1 MSAILKRKVLYL
13 KVRFISPISVSSGID
28 EWTDSDVLR
37 DCDDKPFIS
46 GSSIA
51 GAMRAYLEKEKTEPC
66 LMGYSKRAKSD
77 KDKDEGRMSAL
88 FISDLTFDENPVFN
102 IRDNVALN
110 DNKVSVTENKFDIEI
125 LESGALGH
133 FFMEIAIRENDDEEK
148 MKHDISK
155 IICGIN
161 AGEIRLGSKK
171 TRGFGV
177 FKVTCI
183 QEYDYTKKNY
193 LEYADAYDEKKW
205 ADAGVSDNRLE
216 EWLKM
221 KEWQPKQIRIEMPL
235 QMRGGISIRQYA
247 ARKGEPDY
255 VQLMDHN
262 QPVIPGS
269 SLAGAIRHRVKD
281 ILNEL
286 KSNGVEVPGQI
297 DKIMDTAFGYVNR
310 EAACASNIIISES
323 VIEKAS
329 GLTMTR
335 TGVSR
340 FESAAKQGALY
351 QEKTYVNGTLSVKVS
366 VHRSK
371 NPKDERW
378 IMGLLLMAL
387 KDMQNGFLAVG
398 GQTAIGRGVFS
409 ANGPILIDGK
419 EGKEDDFIT
428 NFLINMQ

>member
-1 MSAILKRKVLYL
+1 M
-13 KVRFISPISVSSGID
+13 
-28 EWTDSDVLR
+28 
-37 DCDDKPFIS
+37 
-46 GSSIA
+46 
-51 GAMRAYLEKEKTEPC
+51 
-66 LMGYSKRAKSD
+66 
-77 KDKDEGRMSAL
+77 
-88 FISDLTFDENPVFN
+88 
-102 IRDNVALN
+102 
-110 DNKVSVTENKFDIEI
+110 
-125 LESGALGH
+125 
-133 FFMEIAIRENDDEEK
+133 
-148 MKHDISK
+148 
-155 IICGIN
+155 
-161 AGEIRLGSKK
+161 
-171 TRGFGV
+171 
-177 FKVTCI
+177 
-183 QEYDYTKKNY
+183 
-193 LEYADAYDEKKW
+193 
-205 ADAGVSDNRLE
+205 
-216 EWLKM
+216 
-221 KEWQPKQIRIEMPL
+221 
-235 QMRGGISIRQYA
+235 
-247 ARKGEPDY
+247 
-255 VQLMDHN
+255 
-262 QPVIPGS
+262 
-269 SLAGAIRHRVKD
+269 
-281 ILNEL
+281 NEL

-351 QEKTYVNGTLSVKVS
+351 QEKTYVNGILSVKVS